1 MDGPMASLPAVTQ
14 NFLYALGKR
23 HSLFAPFVDERTDA
37 YRIFNGA
44 SDGIRGWIVDRFG
57 PVAWIQWREG
67 ETEFDWEFAK
77 EFCTAIAP
85 ALNAELGIASVILRR
100 FVADRS
106 SVSLEKA
113 AAEDLE
119 FQCGVV
125 ISDLV
130 ASENGLRFHIYPT
143 ESFSPGIFLDQRN
156 NRAWVRERSAG
167 KRVLNLYCY
176 SGAFSVM
183 AAAGGASEVTS
194 VDISKR
200 WMERVKLN
208 FALNELPIAPHRFF
222 SNGSLSFLATAKKRG
237 EKYDLLLVDPPSFS
251 RSEKDGV
258 FSLKEDRFRLW
269 ELAADAVAPGG
280 TLFFST
286 NWQQTNQQRLEQ
298 EMREVFGSK
307 WKSVALPSVPADFEH
322 CENPIAACAFTRI
335 DP

>member
-1 MDGPMASLPAVTQ
+1 MDGAMASLPALTQ
-14 NFLYALGKR
+14 NFLYALEKR
-23 HSLFAPFVDERTDA
+23 RALFGAFVDERTDA
-37 YRIFNGA
+37 YRVFGGA
-44 SDGIRGWIVDRFG
+44 ADGIRGWIVDRFG
-57 PVAWIQWREG
+57 SVAWIQWREG
-67 ETEFDWEFAK
+67 ETEFDWAFAK
-77 EFCTAIAP
+77 EFCAAIAP
-85 ALNAELGIASVILRR
+85 VLKAQLGISSVILRR

-106 SVSLEKA
+106 SVSLERA
-113 AAEDLE
+113 TVSDLE
-119 FQCGVV
+119 YVCGAAV
-125 ISDLV
+125 SDPI

-183 AAAGGASEVTS
+183 AAAGGATEVTS
-194 VDISKR
+194 VDVSKR
-200 WMERVKLN
+200 WIERVRLN
-208 FALNELPIAPHRFF
+208 FTLNGLPTEPHRFF

-237 EKYDLLLVDPPSFS
+237 EKYDLLLIDPPSFS

-286 NWQQTNQQRLEQ
+286 NWQQTDQDRLEL
-298 EMREVFGSK
+298 EMGEVFSAR
-307 WKSVALPSVPADFEH
+307 WKSVALPPTPHDFENS
-322 CENPIAACAFTRI
+322 ENPIAACAFTKI
-335 DP
+335 

>member
-1 MDGPMASLPAVTQ
+1 MASLPALTQ
-14 NFLYALGKR
+14 NFLYALEKR
-23 HSLFAPFVDERTDA
+23 CGLFASFVDQRTDA
-37 YRIFNGA
+37 YRVFSGEA
-44 SDGIRGWIVDRFG
+44 DGIRGWIVDRFG

-77 EFCTAIAP
+77 EFCSAIAP
-85 ALNAELGIASVILRR
+85 ALNSQLGISAVILRR
-100 FVADRS
+100 FVANRS

-119 FQCGVV
+119 FLCGAAV
-125 ISDLV
+125 SGPV
-130 ASENGLRFHIYPT
+130 ATENGLRFHIYPT

-156 NRAWVRERSAG
+156 NRTWVRERSAG

-183 AAAGGASEVTS
+183 AAASGAREVTS
-194 VDISKR
+194 VDVSKR
-200 WMERVKLN
+200 WMERVRLN
-208 FALNELPIAPHRFF
+208 FTLNSLPIEPHRFF
-222 SNGSLSFLATAKKRG
+222 SNGSLSFLTTAKKRG
-237 EKYDLLLVDPPSFS
+237 EKYDLLLIDPPSFS

-258 FSLKEDRFRLW
+258 FSLKEDRFKLW

-286 NWQQTNQQRLEQ
+286 NWQQTDQQRLEQ
-298 EMREVFGSK
+298 EMREVFSVR
-307 WKSVALPSVPADFEH
+307 WKSVELPTAPPDFEN

-335 DP
+335 